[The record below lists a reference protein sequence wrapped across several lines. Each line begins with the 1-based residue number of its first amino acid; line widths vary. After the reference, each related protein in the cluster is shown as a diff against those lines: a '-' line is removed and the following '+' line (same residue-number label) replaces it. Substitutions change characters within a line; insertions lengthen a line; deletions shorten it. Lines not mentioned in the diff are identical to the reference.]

1 MVNHKSNLAFGLR
14 FIIWQGWRASAGE
27 DEPDARE
34 VIVDI
39 FKNMTNN
46 FNRVKIHLR
55 IGDHR
60 IMVHYIAQIALF
72 TNGLMRYVLGDSVWA
87 AGVFNNIMLMRVYH
101 ILPCNKTD
109 QQYPRKD
116 NMIFTPFQI
125 NKCFI
130 YKFQQKYLIK
140 VSKKC
145 FCVTLLLNATKL
157 F

>member
-1 MVNHKSNLAFGLR
+1 MA
-14 FIIWQGWRASAGE
+14 
-27 DEPDARE
+27 D
-34 VIVDI
+34 
-39 FKNMTNN
+39 N
-46 FNRVKIHLR
+46 FNRVKIHLC
-55 IGDHR
+55 IGDHC
-60 IMVHYIAQIALF
+60 IMVHHVAQVALF
-72 TNGLMRYVLGDSVWA
+72 TNCLMRYVFGDSVGA

-101 ILPCNKTD
+101 ILACNKTD

-125 NKCFI
+125 SKCFI